1 MLCFLNKADLNFQNS
16 SLQNLINFVNLQKH
30 PAFSSNQDDIVAF
43 GNDLFVYFLHNFE
56 AKNSKHGYSGAARSA
71 KVANPMRQKQHV
83 CRGDS

>member
-1 MLCFLNKADLNFQNS
+1 MISSFL
-16 SLQNLINFVNLQKH
+16 
-30 PAFSSNQDDIVAF
+30 SNQDDIVAYR
-43 GNDLFVYFLHNFE
+43 NDLFACFLHNFE